1 MQSASRFLV
10 IKHYDAFEPQ
20 ISSRTAVSEAD
31 CEHYPCRFC
40 LWFDF
45 IQPPLLPLPYKKYN
59 ITDMVIM
66 QIMQCNTMQCN
77 IMQYSAMQHNTRNTC
92 LAEPR
97 EARGRMHFKILAM
110 WEGEMEFL
118 I

>member
-1 MQSASRFLV
+1 MDRFQM
-10 IKHYDAFEPQ
+10 IHSYKQ
-20 ISSRTAVSEAD
+20 SRTKGLEDDNTNLFLNKNPVFEYMHWPQLDKLES
-31 CEHYPCRFC
+31 C
-40 LWFDF
+40 LLSRIHPRGINFS
-45 IQPPLLPLPYKKYN
+45 
-59 ITDMVIM
+59 ITTFGCINS
-66 QIMQCNTMQCN
+66 I
-77 IMQYSAMQHNTRNTC
+77 NTRNTC